1 MIAASHRL
9 GLAVTPYTVDDPGRL
24 DDLLRLGVNGVFSN
38 LPYEIVARRH
48 R

>member
-1 MIAASHRL
+1 
-9 GLAVTPYTVDDPGRL
+9 L

-38 LPYEIVARRH
+38 LPNEIVARRH